1 MDCDSI
7 VEAIHAAE
15 RNKVPNLIFD
25 VRNNYGGHGDVMA
38 RITRALMGRTPDCPH
53 KGYLKVNAATFSSPT
68 LNWIAGDTIF
78 SDYKPVEGRKGLYQM
93 PNEEDN
99 DSPSVDSLGYNGR
112 LYVLIDSHS
121 ASASAF
127 LAGTIKRNYRGYIVG
142 RETKSA
148 YHCETAVK
156 FANIQLANS
165 QFTASIPMV
174 RIVFDETTNDRLPAR
189 RGVIPD
195 CNIPLSE
202 EEFHYDGDYILDR
215 TLQLINRCHT
225 WQCAHDAI
233 EQVVERGITAGAH
246 LILGLPFETHNDM
259 LTTAKRI
266 AELPLST
273 VKFHQLQVIKG
284 TKLAQLWEKG
294 QVDLTQWSASQ
305 YAAFC
310 KEIIELLPPHM
321 VIERMVS
328 TAPSQLLLHPKWG
341 LKPQQFKEIFQNI
354 L

>member
-1 MDCDSI
+1 MVTNRPEYSVFLKDIYGCRVQKLNVNAGFTCPNRDGTLAHGGCIYCNNASFTPAFGNASVSITRQIEDGKKFYANKYSDMHYLAYFQSFTGTYAPIPALKTLYAEALAVPDVVGLVVSTRPDCLNDDVLNLLSDINLTHPVI
-7 VEAIHAAE
+7 VEIGIE
-15 RNKVPNLIFD
+15 
-25 VRNNYGGHGDVMA
+25 
-38 RITRALMGRTPDCPH
+38 
-53 KGYLKVNAATFSSPT
+53 SS
-68 LNWIAGDTIF
+68 
-78 SDYKPVEGRKGLYQM
+78 
-93 PNEEDN
+93 
-99 DSPSVDSLGYNGR
+99 
-112 LYVLIDSHS
+112 H
-121 ASASAF
+121 
-127 LAGTIKRNYRGYIVG
+127 
-142 RETKSA
+142 
-148 YHCETAVK
+148 
-156 FANIQLANS
+156 
-165 QFTASIPMV
+165 
-174 RIVFDETTNDRLPAR
+174 
-189 RGVIPD
+189 
-195 CNIPLSE
+195 
-202 EEFHYDGDYILDR
+202 DR

-233 EQVVERGITAGAH
+233 ERVVERGITAGAH
-246 LILGLPFETHNDM
+246 LILGLPWETRNDM

-321 VIERMVS
+321 VIERMAS

>member
-1 MDCDSI
+1 MVTNRPEYSVFLKDIYGCRVQKLNVNAGFTCPNRDGTLAHGGCIYCNNASFTPAFGNASVSITRQIEDGKKFYANKYSDMHYLAYFQSFTGTYAPIPALKTLYSEALAVPDVVGLVVSTRPDCLNDDVLNLLSDINLTHPVI
-7 VEAIHAAE
+7 VEIGIE
-15 RNKVPNLIFD
+15 
-25 VRNNYGGHGDVMA
+25 
-38 RITRALMGRTPDCPH
+38 
-53 KGYLKVNAATFSSPT
+53 SS
-68 LNWIAGDTIF
+68 
-78 SDYKPVEGRKGLYQM
+78 
-93 PNEEDN
+93 
-99 DSPSVDSLGYNGR
+99 
-112 LYVLIDSHS
+112 H
-121 ASASAF
+121 
-127 LAGTIKRNYRGYIVG
+127 
-142 RETKSA
+142 
-148 YHCETAVK
+148 
-156 FANIQLANS
+156 
-165 QFTASIPMV
+165 
-174 RIVFDETTNDRLPAR
+174 
-189 RGVIPD
+189 
-195 CNIPLSE
+195 
-202 EEFHYDGDYILDR
+202 DR

-233 EQVVERGITAGAH
+233 ERVVERGITAGAH

-284 TKLAQLWEKG
+284 TKLAQLWKKG
-294 QVDLTQWSASQ
+294 QVDLIQWNASQ

>member
-1 MDCDSI
+1 MVTNRPEYSVFLKDIYGCRVQKLNVNAGFTCPNRDGTLAHGGCIYCNNASFTPAFGNASVSITRQLEDGKKFYANKYSDMHYLAYFQSFTGTYAPIPALETLYAEALAVPDVVGLVVSTRPDCLNDDVLNLLSDINLTHPVI
-7 VEAIHAAE
+7 VEIGIE
-15 RNKVPNLIFD
+15 
-25 VRNNYGGHGDVMA
+25 
-38 RITRALMGRTPDCPH
+38 
-53 KGYLKVNAATFSSPT
+53 SS
-68 LNWIAGDTIF
+68 
-78 SDYKPVEGRKGLYQM
+78 
-93 PNEEDN
+93 
-99 DSPSVDSLGYNGR
+99 
-112 LYVLIDSHS
+112 H
-121 ASASAF
+121 
-127 LAGTIKRNYRGYIVG
+127 
-142 RETKSA
+142 
-148 YHCETAVK
+148 
-156 FANIQLANS
+156 
-165 QFTASIPMV
+165 
-174 RIVFDETTNDRLPAR
+174 
-189 RGVIPD
+189 
-195 CNIPLSE
+195 
-202 EEFHYDGDYILDR
+202 DR

-225 WQCAHDAI
+225 WQGAHDAI

>member
-1 MDCDSI
+1 MVTNRPEYSVFLKDIYGCRVRKLNVNAGFTCPNRDGTLAHGGCIYCNNASFTPAFGNASVSITRQLEDGKKFYANKYSDMHYLAYFQSFTGTYAPIPALETLYSEALAVPDVVGLVVSTRPDCLNDDVLNLLSDINLTHPVI
-7 VEAIHAAE
+7 VEIGIE
-15 RNKVPNLIFD
+15 
-25 VRNNYGGHGDVMA
+25 
-38 RITRALMGRTPDCPH
+38 
-53 KGYLKVNAATFSSPT
+53 SS
-68 LNWIAGDTIF
+68 
-78 SDYKPVEGRKGLYQM
+78 
-93 PNEEDN
+93 
-99 DSPSVDSLGYNGR
+99 
-112 LYVLIDSHS
+112 H
-121 ASASAF
+121 
-127 LAGTIKRNYRGYIVG
+127 
-142 RETKSA
+142 
-148 YHCETAVK
+148 
-156 FANIQLANS
+156 
-165 QFTASIPMV
+165 
-174 RIVFDETTNDRLPAR
+174 
-189 RGVIPD
+189 
-195 CNIPLSE
+195 
-202 EEFHYDGDYILDR
+202 DR

-246 LILGLPFETHNDM
+246 LILGLPWETRNDM
-259 LTTAKRI
+259 LITAKRI
-266 AELPLST
+266 AELPLSI

-294 QVDLTQWSASQ
+294 QVDLTQWNASQ

>member
-1 MDCDSI
+1 MVTNRPEYSVFLKDIYGCRVQKLNVNAGFTCPNRDGTLAHGGCIYCNNASFTPAFGNASVSITRQIEDGKKFYANKYSDMHYLAYFQSFTGTYAPIPALETLYSEALAVPDVVGLVVSTRPDCLNDDVLNLLSDINLTHPVI
-7 VEAIHAAE
+7 VEIGIE
-15 RNKVPNLIFD
+15 
-25 VRNNYGGHGDVMA
+25 
-38 RITRALMGRTPDCPH
+38 
-53 KGYLKVNAATFSSPT
+53 SS
-68 LNWIAGDTIF
+68 
-78 SDYKPVEGRKGLYQM
+78 
-93 PNEEDN
+93 
-99 DSPSVDSLGYNGR
+99 
-112 LYVLIDSHS
+112 H
-121 ASASAF
+121 
-127 LAGTIKRNYRGYIVG
+127 
-142 RETKSA
+142 
-148 YHCETAVK
+148 
-156 FANIQLANS
+156 
-165 QFTASIPMV
+165 
-174 RIVFDETTNDRLPAR
+174 
-189 RGVIPD
+189 
-195 CNIPLSE
+195 
-202 EEFHYDGDYILDR
+202 DR

-246 LILGLPFETHNDM
+246 LILGLPWETRNDM
-259 LTTAKRI
+259 LITAKRI

>member
-1 MDCDSI
+1 MPDVVGLVVSTRPDCLNDDILNLLSDINLTHPVI
-7 VEAIHAAE
+7 VEIGIE
-15 RNKVPNLIFD
+15 
-25 VRNNYGGHGDVMA
+25 
-38 RITRALMGRTPDCPH
+38 
-53 KGYLKVNAATFSSPT
+53 SS
-68 LNWIAGDTIF
+68 
-78 SDYKPVEGRKGLYQM
+78 
-93 PNEEDN
+93 
-99 DSPSVDSLGYNGR
+99 
-112 LYVLIDSHS
+112 H
-121 ASASAF
+121 
-127 LAGTIKRNYRGYIVG
+127 
-142 RETKSA
+142 
-148 YHCETAVK
+148 
-156 FANIQLANS
+156 
-165 QFTASIPMV
+165 
-174 RIVFDETTNDRLPAR
+174 
-189 RGVIPD
+189 
-195 CNIPLSE
+195 
-202 EEFHYDGDYILDR
+202 DR

-246 LILGLPFETHNDM
+246 LILGLPWETRNDM
-259 LTTAKRI
+259 LITAKRI

-294 QVDLTQWSASQ
+294 QVDLIQWSASQ

>member
-1 MDCDSI
+1 MVTNRPEYSVFLKDIYGCRVQKLNVNAGFTCPNRDGTLAHGGCIYCNNASFTPAFGNASVSITRQIEDGKKFYAKKYSDMHYLAYFQSFTGTYAPIPALETLYAEALAVPDVVGLVVSTRPDCLNDDVLNLLSDINLTHPVI
-7 VEAIHAAE
+7 VEIGIE
-15 RNKVPNLIFD
+15 
-25 VRNNYGGHGDVMA
+25 
-38 RITRALMGRTPDCPH
+38 
-53 KGYLKVNAATFSSPT
+53 SS
-68 LNWIAGDTIF
+68 
-78 SDYKPVEGRKGLYQM
+78 
-93 PNEEDN
+93 
-99 DSPSVDSLGYNGR
+99 
-112 LYVLIDSHS
+112 H
-121 ASASAF
+121 
-127 LAGTIKRNYRGYIVG
+127 
-142 RETKSA
+142 
-148 YHCETAVK
+148 
-156 FANIQLANS
+156 
-165 QFTASIPMV
+165 
-174 RIVFDETTNDRLPAR
+174 
-189 RGVIPD
+189 
-195 CNIPLSE
+195 
-202 EEFHYDGDYILDR
+202 DR

>member
-1 MDCDSI
+1 MVTNRPEYSVFLKDIYGCRVQKLNVNAGFTCPNRDGTLAHGGCIYCNNASFTPAFGNASVSITRQIEDGKKFYAKKYSDMHYLAYFQSFTGTYAPIPALETLYAEALAVPDVVGLVVSTRPDCLNDDVLNLLSDINLTHPVI
-7 VEAIHAAE
+7 VEIGIE
-15 RNKVPNLIFD
+15 
-25 VRNNYGGHGDVMA
+25 
-38 RITRALMGRTPDCPH
+38 
-53 KGYLKVNAATFSSPT
+53 SS
-68 LNWIAGDTIF
+68 
-78 SDYKPVEGRKGLYQM
+78 
-93 PNEEDN
+93 
-99 DSPSVDSLGYNGR
+99 
-112 LYVLIDSHS
+112 H
-121 ASASAF
+121 
-127 LAGTIKRNYRGYIVG
+127 
-142 RETKSA
+142 
-148 YHCETAVK
+148 
-156 FANIQLANS
+156 
-165 QFTASIPMV
+165 
-174 RIVFDETTNDRLPAR
+174 
-189 RGVIPD
+189 
-195 CNIPLSE
+195 
-202 EEFHYDGDYILDR
+202 DR

-246 LILGLPFETHNDM
+246 LILGLPWETRNDM
-259 LTTAKRI
+259 LITAKRI

>member
-1 MDCDSI
+1 MVTNRPEYSVFLKDIYGCRVQKLNVNAGFTCPNRDGTLAHGGCIYCNNASFTPAFGNASVSITRQLEDGKKFYAKKYSDMHYLAYFQSFTGTYAPIPALETLYAEALAVPDVVGLVVSTRPDCLNDDVLNLLSDINLTHPVI
-7 VEAIHAAE
+7 VEIGIE
-15 RNKVPNLIFD
+15 
-25 VRNNYGGHGDVMA
+25 
-38 RITRALMGRTPDCPH
+38 
-53 KGYLKVNAATFSSPT
+53 SS
-68 LNWIAGDTIF
+68 
-78 SDYKPVEGRKGLYQM
+78 
-93 PNEEDN
+93 
-99 DSPSVDSLGYNGR
+99 
-112 LYVLIDSHS
+112 H
-121 ASASAF
+121 
-127 LAGTIKRNYRGYIVG
+127 
-142 RETKSA
+142 
-148 YHCETAVK
+148 
-156 FANIQLANS
+156 
-165 QFTASIPMV
+165 
-174 RIVFDETTNDRLPAR
+174 
-189 RGVIPD
+189 
-195 CNIPLSE
+195 
-202 EEFHYDGDYILDR
+202 DR

-233 EQVVERGITAGAH
+233 ERVVERGITAGAH
-246 LILGLPFETHNDM
+246 LILGLPWETRNDM
-259 LTTAKRI
+259 LITAKRI

-294 QVDLTQWSASQ
+294 QVDLIQWNASQ

>member
-1 MDCDSI
+1 MVTNRPEYSVFLKDIYGCRVQKLNVNAGFTCPNRDGTLAHGGCIYCNNASFTPAFGNASVSITRQIEDGKKFYAKKYSDMHYLAYFQSFTGTYAPIPALETLYAEALAVPDVVGLVVSTRPDCLNDDVLNLLSDINLTHPVI
-7 VEAIHAAE
+7 VEIGIE
-15 RNKVPNLIFD
+15 
-25 VRNNYGGHGDVMA
+25 
-38 RITRALMGRTPDCPH
+38 
-53 KGYLKVNAATFSSPT
+53 SS
-68 LNWIAGDTIF
+68 
-78 SDYKPVEGRKGLYQM
+78 
-93 PNEEDN
+93 
-99 DSPSVDSLGYNGR
+99 
-112 LYVLIDSHS
+112 H
-121 ASASAF
+121 
-127 LAGTIKRNYRGYIVG
+127 
-142 RETKSA
+142 
-148 YHCETAVK
+148 
-156 FANIQLANS
+156 
-165 QFTASIPMV
+165 
-174 RIVFDETTNDRLPAR
+174 
-189 RGVIPD
+189 
-195 CNIPLSE
+195 
-202 EEFHYDGDYILDR
+202 DR
-215 TLQLINRCHT
+215 TLQLINRRHT

-233 EQVVERGITAGAH
+233 ERVVERGITAGAH

-328 TAPSQLLLHPKWG
+328 TAPSHLLLHPKWG

>member
-1 MDCDSI
+1 MVTNRPEYSVFLKDIYGCRVQKLNVNAGFTCPNRDGTLAHGGCIYCNNASFTPAFGNASVSITRQLEDGKKFYAKKYSDMHYLAYFQSFTGTYAPIPALKTLYSEALAVPDVVGLVVSTRPDCLNDDILNLLSDINLTHPVI
-7 VEAIHAAE
+7 VEIGIE
-15 RNKVPNLIFD
+15 
-25 VRNNYGGHGDVMA
+25 
-38 RITRALMGRTPDCPH
+38 
-53 KGYLKVNAATFSSPT
+53 SS
-68 LNWIAGDTIF
+68 
-78 SDYKPVEGRKGLYQM
+78 
-93 PNEEDN
+93 
-99 DSPSVDSLGYNGR
+99 
-112 LYVLIDSHS
+112 H
-121 ASASAF
+121 
-127 LAGTIKRNYRGYIVG
+127 
-142 RETKSA
+142 
-148 YHCETAVK
+148 
-156 FANIQLANS
+156 
-165 QFTASIPMV
+165 
-174 RIVFDETTNDRLPAR
+174 
-189 RGVIPD
+189 
-195 CNIPLSE
+195 
-202 EEFHYDGDYILDR
+202 DR

-246 LILGLPFETHNDM
+246 LILGLPWETRNDM
-259 LTTAKRI
+259 LITAKRI

-294 QVDLTQWSASQ
+294 QVDLIQWSASQ

>member
-1 MDCDSI
+1 MVTNRPEYSVFLKDIYGCRVQKLNVNAGFTCPNRDGTLAHGGCIYCNNASFTPAFGNASVSITRQLKDGKKFYAKKYSDMHYLAYFQSFTGTYAPIPALKTLYSEALAVPNVVGLVVSTRPDCLNDDVLNLLSDINLTHPVI
-7 VEAIHAAE
+7 VEIGIE
-15 RNKVPNLIFD
+15 
-25 VRNNYGGHGDVMA
+25 
-38 RITRALMGRTPDCPH
+38 
-53 KGYLKVNAATFSSPT
+53 SS
-68 LNWIAGDTIF
+68 
-78 SDYKPVEGRKGLYQM
+78 
-93 PNEEDN
+93 
-99 DSPSVDSLGYNGR
+99 
-112 LYVLIDSHS
+112 H
-121 ASASAF
+121 
-127 LAGTIKRNYRGYIVG
+127 
-142 RETKSA
+142 
-148 YHCETAVK
+148 
-156 FANIQLANS
+156 
-165 QFTASIPMV
+165 
-174 RIVFDETTNDRLPAR
+174 
-189 RGVIPD
+189 
-195 CNIPLSE
+195 
-202 EEFHYDGDYILDR
+202 DR

-233 EQVVERGITAGAH
+233 ERVVERGITAGAH
-246 LILGLPFETHNDM
+246 LILGLPWETRNDM
-259 LTTAKRI
+259 LITAKRI

-294 QVDLTQWSASQ
+294 QVDLIQWNASQ

>member
-1 MDCDSI
+1 MVTNRPEYSVFLKDIYGCRVQKLNVNAGFTCPNRDGTLAHGGCIYCNNASFTPAFGNASVSITRQIEDGKKFYAKKYSDMHYLAYFQSFTGTYAPIPALETLYAEALAVPDVVGLVVSTRPDCLNDDVLNLLSDINLTHPVI
-7 VEAIHAAE
+7 VEIGIE
-15 RNKVPNLIFD
+15 
-25 VRNNYGGHGDVMA
+25 
-38 RITRALMGRTPDCPH
+38 
-53 KGYLKVNAATFSSPT
+53 SS
-68 LNWIAGDTIF
+68 
-78 SDYKPVEGRKGLYQM
+78 
-93 PNEEDN
+93 
-99 DSPSVDSLGYNGR
+99 
-112 LYVLIDSHS
+112 H
-121 ASASAF
+121 
-127 LAGTIKRNYRGYIVG
+127 
-142 RETKSA
+142 
-148 YHCETAVK
+148 
-156 FANIQLANS
+156 
-165 QFTASIPMV
+165 
-174 RIVFDETTNDRLPAR
+174 
-189 RGVIPD
+189 
-195 CNIPLSE
+195 
-202 EEFHYDGDYILDR
+202 DR

-233 EQVVERGITAGAH
+233 ERVVERGITAGAH
-246 LILGLPFETHNDM
+246 LILGLPWETRNDM

-294 QVDLTQWSASQ
+294 QVDLIQWNASQ

>member
-1 MDCDSI
+1 MVTNRPEYSVFLKDIYGCRVQKLNVNAGFTCPNRDGTLAHGGCIYCNNASFTPAFGNASVSITRQIEDGKKFYAKKYSDMHYLAYFQSFTGTYAPIPALETLYAEALAVPDVVGLVVSTRPDCLNDDVLNLLSDINLTHPVI
-7 VEAIHAAE
+7 VEIGIE
-15 RNKVPNLIFD
+15 
-25 VRNNYGGHGDVMA
+25 
-38 RITRALMGRTPDCPH
+38 
-53 KGYLKVNAATFSSPT
+53 SS
-68 LNWIAGDTIF
+68 
-78 SDYKPVEGRKGLYQM
+78 
-93 PNEEDN
+93 
-99 DSPSVDSLGYNGR
+99 
-112 LYVLIDSHS
+112 H
-121 ASASAF
+121 
-127 LAGTIKRNYRGYIVG
+127 
-142 RETKSA
+142 
-148 YHCETAVK
+148 
-156 FANIQLANS
+156 
-165 QFTASIPMV
+165 
-174 RIVFDETTNDRLPAR
+174 
-189 RGVIPD
+189 
-195 CNIPLSE
+195 
-202 EEFHYDGDYILDR
+202 DR
-215 TLQLINRCHT
+215 TLQLINRRHT

-233 EQVVERGITAGAH
+233 ERVVERGITAGAH
-246 LILGLPFETHNDM
+246 LILGLPWETHNDM

>member
-1 MDCDSI
+1 MVTNRPEYSVFLKDIYGCRVQKLNVNAGFTCPNRDGTLAHGGCIYCNNASFTPAFGNASVSITRQLEDGKKFYANKYSDMHYLAYFQSFTGTYAPIPALETLYAEALAVPDVVGLVVSTRPDCLNDDVLNLLSDINLTHPVI
-7 VEAIHAAE
+7 VEIGIE
-15 RNKVPNLIFD
+15 
-25 VRNNYGGHGDVMA
+25 
-38 RITRALMGRTPDCPH
+38 
-53 KGYLKVNAATFSSPT
+53 SS
-68 LNWIAGDTIF
+68 
-78 SDYKPVEGRKGLYQM
+78 
-93 PNEEDN
+93 
-99 DSPSVDSLGYNGR
+99 
-112 LYVLIDSHS
+112 H
-121 ASASAF
+121 
-127 LAGTIKRNYRGYIVG
+127 
-142 RETKSA
+142 
-148 YHCETAVK
+148 
-156 FANIQLANS
+156 
-165 QFTASIPMV
+165 
-174 RIVFDETTNDRLPAR
+174 
-189 RGVIPD
+189 
-195 CNIPLSE
+195 
-202 EEFHYDGDYILDR
+202 DR
-215 TLQLINRCHT
+215 TLQLINRRHT

-233 EQVVERGITAGAH
+233 ERVVERGITAGAH

-305 YAAFC
+305 YADFC

>member
-1 MDCDSI
+1 MVTNRPEYSVFLKDIYGCRVQKLNVNAGFTCPNRDGTLAHGGCIYCNNASFTPAFGNASVSITRQLEDGKKFYAKKYSDMHYLAYFQSFTGTYAPIPALETLYAEALAVPDVVGLVVSTRPDCLNDDVLNLLSDINLTHPVI
-7 VEAIHAAE
+7 VEIGIE
-15 RNKVPNLIFD
+15 
-25 VRNNYGGHGDVMA
+25 
-38 RITRALMGRTPDCPH
+38 
-53 KGYLKVNAATFSSPT
+53 SS
-68 LNWIAGDTIF
+68 
-78 SDYKPVEGRKGLYQM
+78 
-93 PNEEDN
+93 
-99 DSPSVDSLGYNGR
+99 
-112 LYVLIDSHS
+112 H
-121 ASASAF
+121 
-127 LAGTIKRNYRGYIVG
+127 
-142 RETKSA
+142 
-148 YHCETAVK
+148 
-156 FANIQLANS
+156 
-165 QFTASIPMV
+165 
-174 RIVFDETTNDRLPAR
+174 
-189 RGVIPD
+189 
-195 CNIPLSE
+195 
-202 EEFHYDGDYILDR
+202 DR

>member
-1 MDCDSI
+1 MVTNRHEYSVFLKDIYGCRVQKLNVNAGFTCPNRDGTLAHGGCIYCNNASFTPAFGNASVSITRQIEDGKKFYANKYSDMHYLAYFQSFTGTYAPIPALETLYSEALAVPDVVGLVVSTRPDCLNDDVLNLLSDINLTHPVI
-7 VEAIHAAE
+7 VEIGIE
-15 RNKVPNLIFD
+15 
-25 VRNNYGGHGDVMA
+25 
-38 RITRALMGRTPDCPH
+38 
-53 KGYLKVNAATFSSPT
+53 SS
-68 LNWIAGDTIF
+68 
-78 SDYKPVEGRKGLYQM
+78 
-93 PNEEDN
+93 
-99 DSPSVDSLGYNGR
+99 
-112 LYVLIDSHS
+112 H
-121 ASASAF
+121 
-127 LAGTIKRNYRGYIVG
+127 
-142 RETKSA
+142 
-148 YHCETAVK
+148 
-156 FANIQLANS
+156 
-165 QFTASIPMV
+165 
-174 RIVFDETTNDRLPAR
+174 
-189 RGVIPD
+189 
-195 CNIPLSE
+195 
-202 EEFHYDGDYILDR
+202 DR

-233 EQVVERGITAGAH
+233 ERVVERGITAGAH
-246 LILGLPFETHNDM
+246 LILGLPWETRNDM
-259 LTTAKRI
+259 LITAKRI

-294 QVDLTQWSASQ
+294 QVDLTQWNASQ

>member
-1 MDCDSI
+1 MVTNRPEYSVFLKDIYGCRVQKLNVNAGFTCPNRDGTLAHGGCIYCNNASFTPAFGNASVSITRQIEDGKKFYAKKYSDMHYLAYFQSFTGTYAPIPALETLYAEALAVPDVVGLVVSTRPDCLNDDVLNLLSDINLTHPVI
-7 VEAIHAAE
+7 VEIGIESSH
-15 RNKVPNLIFD
+15 
-25 VRNNYGGHGDVMA
+25 
-38 RITRALMGRTPDCPH
+38 DC
-53 KGYLKVNAATFSSPT
+53 
-68 LNWIAGDTIF
+68 
-78 SDYKPVEGRKGLYQM
+78 
-93 PNEEDN
+93 
-99 DSPSVDSLGYNGR
+99 
-112 LYVLIDSHS
+112 
-121 ASASAF
+121 
-127 LAGTIKRNYRGYIVG
+127 
-142 RETKSA
+142 
-148 YHCETAVK
+148 
-156 FANIQLANS
+156 
-165 QFTASIPMV
+165 
-174 RIVFDETTNDRLPAR
+174 
-189 RGVIPD
+189 
-195 CNIPLSE
+195 
-202 EEFHYDGDYILDR
+202 

-246 LILGLPFETHNDM
+246 LILGLPWETRNDM
-259 LTTAKRI
+259 LITAKRI
-266 AELPLST
+266 AELPIST

>member
-1 MDCDSI
+1 MVTNRPEYSIFLKDIYGCRVQKLNVNAGFTCPNRDGTLAHGGCIYCNNASFTPAFGNASVSITRQLEDGKKFYAKKYSDMHYLAYFQSFTGTYAPIPALETLYAEALAVPDVVGLVVSTRPDCLNDDVINLLSDINLTHPVI
-7 VEAIHAAE
+7 VEIGIE
-15 RNKVPNLIFD
+15 
-25 VRNNYGGHGDVMA
+25 
-38 RITRALMGRTPDCPH
+38 
-53 KGYLKVNAATFSSPT
+53 SS
-68 LNWIAGDTIF
+68 
-78 SDYKPVEGRKGLYQM
+78 
-93 PNEEDN
+93 
-99 DSPSVDSLGYNGR
+99 
-112 LYVLIDSHS
+112 H
-121 ASASAF
+121 
-127 LAGTIKRNYRGYIVG
+127 
-142 RETKSA
+142 
-148 YHCETAVK
+148 
-156 FANIQLANS
+156 
-165 QFTASIPMV
+165 
-174 RIVFDETTNDRLPAR
+174 
-189 RGVIPD
+189 
-195 CNIPLSE
+195 
-202 EEFHYDGDYILDR
+202 DR

-233 EQVVERGITAGAH
+233 ERVVERGITAGAH
-246 LILGLPFETHNDM
+246 LILGLPWETRNDM
-259 LTTAKRI
+259 LITAKRI

-305 YAAFC
+305 YSAFC

>member
-1 MDCDSI
+1 MVTNRPEYSVFLKDIYGCRVQKLNVNAGFTCPNRDGTLAHGGCIYCNNASFTPAFGNASVSITRQLEDGKKFYANKYSDMHYLAYFQSFTGTYAPIPALKTLYSEALAVPNVVGLVVSTRPDCLNDDVLNLLSDINLTHPVI
-7 VEAIHAAE
+7 VEIGIE
-15 RNKVPNLIFD
+15 
-25 VRNNYGGHGDVMA
+25 
-38 RITRALMGRTPDCPH
+38 
-53 KGYLKVNAATFSSPT
+53 SS
-68 LNWIAGDTIF
+68 
-78 SDYKPVEGRKGLYQM
+78 
-93 PNEEDN
+93 
-99 DSPSVDSLGYNGR
+99 
-112 LYVLIDSHS
+112 H
-121 ASASAF
+121 
-127 LAGTIKRNYRGYIVG
+127 
-142 RETKSA
+142 
-148 YHCETAVK
+148 
-156 FANIQLANS
+156 
-165 QFTASIPMV
+165 
-174 RIVFDETTNDRLPAR
+174 
-189 RGVIPD
+189 
-195 CNIPLSE
+195 
-202 EEFHYDGDYILDR
+202 DR

-233 EQVVERGITAGAH
+233 ERVVERGIRAGAH
-246 LILGLPFETHNDM
+246 LILGLPWETRNDM
-259 LTTAKRI
+259 LITAKRI

-294 QVDLTQWSASQ
+294 QVDLIQWNASQ

>member
-1 MDCDSI
+1 MVTNRPEYSVFLKDIYGCRVQKLNVNAGFTCPNRDGTLAHGGCIYCNNASFTPAFGNASVSITRQIEDGKKFYAKKYSDMHYLAYFQSFTGTYAPIPALETLYAEALAVPDVVGLVVSTRPDCLNDDVLNLLSDINLTHPVI
-7 VEAIHAAE
+7 VEIGIE
-15 RNKVPNLIFD
+15 
-25 VRNNYGGHGDVMA
+25 
-38 RITRALMGRTPDCPH
+38 
-53 KGYLKVNAATFSSPT
+53 SS
-68 LNWIAGDTIF
+68 
-78 SDYKPVEGRKGLYQM
+78 
-93 PNEEDN
+93 
-99 DSPSVDSLGYNGR
+99 
-112 LYVLIDSHS
+112 H
-121 ASASAF
+121 
-127 LAGTIKRNYRGYIVG
+127 
-142 RETKSA
+142 
-148 YHCETAVK
+148 
-156 FANIQLANS
+156 
-165 QFTASIPMV
+165 
-174 RIVFDETTNDRLPAR
+174 
-189 RGVIPD
+189 
-195 CNIPLSE
+195 
-202 EEFHYDGDYILDR
+202 DR
-215 TLQLINRCHT
+215 TLQLINRRHT

-246 LILGLPFETHNDM
+246 LILGLPWETHNDM

>member
-1 MDCDSI
+1 MVTNRPEYSVFLKDIYGCRVQKLNVNAGFTCPNRDGTLAHGGCIYCNNASFTPAFGNASVSITRQIEDGKKFYAKKYSDMHYLAYFQSFTGTYAPIPALKTLYSEALAVPDVVGLVVSTRPDCLNDDVLNLLSDINLTHPVI
-7 VEAIHAAE
+7 VEIGIE
-15 RNKVPNLIFD
+15 
-25 VRNNYGGHGDVMA
+25 
-38 RITRALMGRTPDCPH
+38 
-53 KGYLKVNAATFSSPT
+53 SS
-68 LNWIAGDTIF
+68 
-78 SDYKPVEGRKGLYQM
+78 
-93 PNEEDN
+93 
-99 DSPSVDSLGYNGR
+99 
-112 LYVLIDSHS
+112 H
-121 ASASAF
+121 
-127 LAGTIKRNYRGYIVG
+127 
-142 RETKSA
+142 
-148 YHCETAVK
+148 
-156 FANIQLANS
+156 
-165 QFTASIPMV
+165 
-174 RIVFDETTNDRLPAR
+174 
-189 RGVIPD
+189 
-195 CNIPLSE
+195 
-202 EEFHYDGDYILDR
+202 DR

-246 LILGLPFETHNDM
+246 LILGLPWETRNDM

-294 QVDLTQWSASQ
+294 QVDLIQWNASQ

>member
-1 MDCDSI
+1 MVTNRPEYSVFLKDIYGCRVQKLNVNAGFTCPNRDGTLAHGGCIYCNNASFTPAFGNASVSITRQIEDGKKFYAKKYSDMHYLAYFQSFTGTYAPIPALETLYAEALAVPDVVGLVVSTRPDCLNDDVLNLLSDINLTHPVI
-7 VEAIHAAE
+7 VEIGIE
-15 RNKVPNLIFD
+15 
-25 VRNNYGGHGDVMA
+25 
-38 RITRALMGRTPDCPH
+38 
-53 KGYLKVNAATFSSPT
+53 SS
-68 LNWIAGDTIF
+68 
-78 SDYKPVEGRKGLYQM
+78 
-93 PNEEDN
+93 
-99 DSPSVDSLGYNGR
+99 
-112 LYVLIDSHS
+112 H
-121 ASASAF
+121 
-127 LAGTIKRNYRGYIVG
+127 
-142 RETKSA
+142 
-148 YHCETAVK
+148 
-156 FANIQLANS
+156 
-165 QFTASIPMV
+165 
-174 RIVFDETTNDRLPAR
+174 
-189 RGVIPD
+189 
-195 CNIPLSE
+195 
-202 EEFHYDGDYILDR
+202 DR

-233 EQVVERGITAGAH
+233 ERVVERGITAGAH
-246 LILGLPFETHNDM
+246 LILGLPWETRNDM

>member
-1 MDCDSI
+1 MVTNRPEYSVFLKDIYGCRVQKLNVNAGFTCPNRDGTLAHGGCIYCNNASFIPAFGNASVSITRQIEDGKKFYAKKYSDMHYLAYFQSFTGTYAPIPALETLYAEALAVPDVVGLVVSTRPDCLNDDVLNLLSDINLTHPVI
-7 VEAIHAAE
+7 VEIGIE
-15 RNKVPNLIFD
+15 
-25 VRNNYGGHGDVMA
+25 
-38 RITRALMGRTPDCPH
+38 
-53 KGYLKVNAATFSSPT
+53 SS
-68 LNWIAGDTIF
+68 
-78 SDYKPVEGRKGLYQM
+78 
-93 PNEEDN
+93 
-99 DSPSVDSLGYNGR
+99 
-112 LYVLIDSHS
+112 H
-121 ASASAF
+121 
-127 LAGTIKRNYRGYIVG
+127 
-142 RETKSA
+142 
-148 YHCETAVK
+148 
-156 FANIQLANS
+156 
-165 QFTASIPMV
+165 
-174 RIVFDETTNDRLPAR
+174 
-189 RGVIPD
+189 
-195 CNIPLSE
+195 
-202 EEFHYDGDYILDR
+202 DR

-233 EQVVERGITAGAH
+233 ERVVERGITAGAH
-246 LILGLPFETHNDM
+246 LILGLPWETRNDM
-259 LTTAKRI
+259 LITAKRI

-294 QVDLTQWSASQ
+294 QVDLTQWNASQ

>member
-1 MDCDSI
+1 MVTNRPEYSVFLKDIYGCRVQKLNVNAGFTCPNRDGTLAHGGCIYCNNASFTPAFGNASVSITRQLEDGKEFYANKCSDMHYLAYFQSFTGTYAPIPALETLFAEALAVPDVVGLVVSTRPDCLNDDVLNLLSDINLTHPVI
-7 VEAIHAAE
+7 VEIGIE
-15 RNKVPNLIFD
+15 
-25 VRNNYGGHGDVMA
+25 
-38 RITRALMGRTPDCPH
+38 
-53 KGYLKVNAATFSSPT
+53 SS
-68 LNWIAGDTIF
+68 
-78 SDYKPVEGRKGLYQM
+78 
-93 PNEEDN
+93 
-99 DSPSVDSLGYNGR
+99 
-112 LYVLIDSHS
+112 H
-121 ASASAF
+121 
-127 LAGTIKRNYRGYIVG
+127 
-142 RETKSA
+142 
-148 YHCETAVK
+148 
-156 FANIQLANS
+156 
-165 QFTASIPMV
+165 
-174 RIVFDETTNDRLPAR
+174 
-189 RGVIPD
+189 
-195 CNIPLSE
+195 
-202 EEFHYDGDYILDR
+202 DR